1 MLGLHSLSIGVFIC
15 VVYQKALQKAVS
27 GSLGVNMN
35 GSGQGFNN
43 YCYCNND
50 QTVMIV
56 KYLQDTY

>member
-1 MLGLHSLSIGVFIC
+1 MLGRQSLSVGVFIC
-15 VVYQKALQKAVS
+15 VVYQKAVQKVVS

-35 GSGQGFNN
+35 GSDQGLNN

-50 QTVMIV
+50 QTVMTV